1 MLKANVPKLDPREEH
16 FWVAGPRAGMQLFL
30 RRLSPA
36 QPAPK
41 DRIVLYA
48 HGGTF
53 PSALSIAHRFDGES
67 WRDVLCAAGFDV
79 WAFDCY
85 AFGASDRYP
94 EMNEPATKNPSLCRA
109 PEAAEQLAAVVRFIL
124 EQQAVPRLSIIPHSW
139 GSIPAG
145 RFSGAHRPSS
155 AVRSGGAPD
164 AAALRKAAKRA
175 GLADRDARGAMGAL
189 YGGCPCAG
197 AAGAFARAFR
207 RLGRALPRQRSGQPP
222 VRSGRRK
229 DS

>member
-16 FWVAGPRAGMQLFL
+16 FWVCGSRAGMQLFL

-41 DRIVLYA
+41 DRIVLYV

-85 AFGASDRYP
+85 GFGASVRSP
-94 EMNEPATKNPSLCRA
+94 RS
-109 PEAAEQLAAVVRFIL
+109 AAV
-124 EQQAVPRLSIIPHSW
+124 LS
-139 GSIPAG
+139 
-145 RFSGAHRPSS
+145 RCE
-155 AVRSGGAPD
+155 APCGCD
-164 AAALRKAAKRA
+164 AS
-175 GLADRDARGAMGAL
+175 
-189 YGGCPCAG
+189 
-197 AAGAFARAFR
+197 
-207 RLGRALPRQRSGQPP
+207 SGQA
-222 VRSGRRK
+222 RRRIIGV
-229 DS
+229 

>member
-16 FWVAGPRAGMQLFL
+16 FWVSGPRGGMQLFL

-41 DRIVLYA
+41 DRIVLYV

-53 PSALSIAHRFDGES
+53 PSALSIAHRFDGDS
-67 WRDVLCAAGFDV
+67 WRDALCAAGFDV

-85 AFGASDRYP
+85 GFGASDRYP

-109 PEAAEQLAAVVRFIL
+109 PEAAEQTAAAVRFIL
-124 EQQAVPRLSIIPHSW
+124 DQQAVPRLSIIAHSW

-145 RFSGAHRPSS
+145 RFAGEHPALVDRLVLFGPV
-155 AVRSGGAPD
+155 AGG
-164 AAALRKAAKRA
+164 
-175 GLADRDARGAMGAL
+175 GE
-189 YGGCPCAG
+189 GG
-197 AAGAFARAFR
+197 
-207 RLGRALPRQRSGQPP
+207 
-222 VRSGRRK
+222 
-229 DS
+229 

>member
-16 FWVAGPRAGMQLFL
+16 FWVSGPRGGMQLFL

-41 DRIVLYA
+41 DRIVLYV

-85 AFGASDRYP
+85 GFGASDRYP
-94 EMNEPATKNPSLCRA
+94 EMRSR
-109 PEAAEQLAAVVRFIL
+109 RRRIRRS
-124 EQQAVPRLSIIPHSW
+124 AVPRRPRSKPPRRCASSSTSRRCR
-139 GSIPAG
+139 GS
-145 RFSGAHRPSS
+145 
-155 AVRSGGAPD
+155 RS
-164 AAALRKAAKRA
+164 
-175 GLADRDARGAMGAL
+175 
-189 YGGCPCAG
+189 
-197 AAGAFARAFR
+197 
-207 RLGRALPRQRSGQPP
+207 
-222 VRSGRRK
+222 
-229 DS
+229 

>member
-1 MLKANVPKLDPREEH
+1 MQSGAHSTLLVGKASNLALTVTDRGTDRSDDSSIAVERFARDFRPLATLSGRENYFEPERSEMLKANVPKLDPREEH

-85 AFGASDRYP
+85 GFGASDR
-94 EMNEPATKNPSLCRA
+94 
-109 PEAAEQLAAVVRFIL
+109 
-124 EQQAVPRLSIIPHSW
+124 
-139 GSIPAG
+139 
-145 RFSGAHRPSS
+145 
-155 AVRSGGAPD
+155 
-164 AAALRKAAKRA
+164 
-175 GLADRDARGAMGAL
+175 
-189 YGGCPCAG
+189 
-197 AAGAFARAFR
+197 
-207 RLGRALPRQRSGQPP
+207 
-222 VRSGRRK
+222 
-229 DS
+229 